1 MTATRTLLPMVM
13 GLAEREH
20 GGKAKTCRLL
30 DRYKASLGNPTGE
43 IFSVL
48 FFKEMYKKCAARAK
62 LLFSWL
68 GTGHYLCRGGGEGK
82 ICWKD
87 QNFCEAPPADHVYSK
102 WPPSLFN
109 IYLMTT
115 PPPHISSY
123 MLYKS
128 NYWNACYSTLLRVN
142 IRCMIAYK
150 YRKSDR
156 FLQIV
161 PLWWLAVFTRRRL
174 RRPGV
179 LNVRLISASR
189 SASRFY
195 TRRLKRLR
203 RLIHLLSAS
212 TGRRTHLMLR
222 RFIRLTFDAYFVKRK
237 FSQTKY

>member
-1 MTATRTLLPMVM
+1 MAGKRKLVESWIGIRHPQVTLPV
-13 GLAEREH
+13 
-20 GGKAKTCRLL
+20 K
-30 DRYKASLGNPTGE
+30 
-43 IFSVL
+43 FSQ
-48 FFKEMYKKCAARAK
+48 FC
-62 LLFSWL
+62 FSRP
-68 GTGHYLCRGGGEGK
+68 C
-82 ICWKD
+82 I
-87 QNFCEAPPADHVYSK
+87 YSK

-109 IYLMTT
+109 IYLQIDDHPTT

-174 RRPGV
+174 RRPGA
-179 LNVRLISASR
+179 LNVWLISASF

-212 TGRRTHLMLR
+212 TGRRTHLLFR
-222 RFIRLTFDAYFVKRK
+222 RFIRLTFDASALFPVFIVDVKVV
-237 FSQTKY
+237 

>member
-1 MTATRTLLPMVM
+1 MAGKRKLVDSWIGIRHPRVTLPV
-13 GLAEREH
+13 
-20 GGKAKTCRLL
+20 K
-30 DRYKASLGNPTGE
+30 
-43 IFSVL
+43 FSQ
-48 FFKEMYKKCAARAK
+48 FCFSKKCTKKCAARAK

-68 GTGHYLCRGGGEGK
+68 GTGHYLCRG
-82 ICWKD
+82 
-87 QNFCEAPPADHVYSK
+87 PPADHVYSK

-115 PPPHISSY
+115 PPPYISSY

-179 LNVRLISASR
+179 LNVWLISASF

-212 TGRRTHLMLR
+212 TGRRTHLLLR